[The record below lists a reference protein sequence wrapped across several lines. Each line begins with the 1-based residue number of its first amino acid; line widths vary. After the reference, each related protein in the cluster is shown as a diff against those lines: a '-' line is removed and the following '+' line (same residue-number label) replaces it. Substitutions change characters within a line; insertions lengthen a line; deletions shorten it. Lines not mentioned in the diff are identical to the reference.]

1 MKGMNAQIVKSSNA
15 MKGRKYKIKA
25 LTKNIYNENFIVFLY
40 LKIKNH
46 RLFISVFIIV
56 NQKI

>member
-46 RLFISVFIIV
+46 RLFIIKNI
-56 NQKI
+56 